1 MNGPANSPLRIP
13 ESASGS
19 VKELATNA
27 LNNPPARQV
36 LAATNPE
43 TGASPAPGVWP
54 LSDPLALSTV
64 YASHDPAIAEARA
77 MADPP
82 EPNYARD
89 GLPNV
94 RALEQAVARLEHA
107 EDALAVPSGMA
118 AVAVTLLALLRSGD
132 HVVTVDG
139 GYCEIQGLLEE
150 EMSRFGVETT
160 GVPAGSTGAIAE
172 SINSHTRLIV
182 VETIANPSL
191 RVADL
196 PEIVSIARHRGVLVV
211 VDNTLATPMLC
222 RPLDLGADLVW
233 HSATKYFGGHHDLV
247 AGVVAGSHDLI
258 APLRRQSQRLG
269 MTLGAFD
276 AWLAL
281 RGLQTLAPRMSWIC
295 DNAATVANFLHS
307 HPAVMDVQYP
317 LLAHHPDAGIVPRIL
332 PSGAGGIVTCTIQ
345 EGAAAAARVIRQ
357 LQRIPFAMSLGG
369 TTSTV
374 CFPPVLDSRDDQG
387 SPYRGQG
394 SATLRFSFGLE
405 PAPDL
410 VADLEQALA
419 HHA

>member
-1 MNGPANSPLRIP
+1 M
-13 ESASGS
+13 
-19 VKELATNA
+19 KEHATNA
-27 LNNPPARQV
+27 FNNPPDGQF
-36 LAATNPE
+36 LAGANPVA
-43 TGASPAPGVWP
+43 GAIPAPGVWP

-64 YASHDPAIAEARA
+64 YATHDPAIAEARA
-77 MADPP
+77 AADPP

-160 GVPAGSTGAIAE
+160 CVPAGSTRAIAE

-196 PEIVSIARHRGVLVV
+196 AEIASTARQHGVLLV

-247 AGVVAGSHDLI
+247 AGVVAGPRNLI
-258 APLRRQSQRLG
+258 TPLRRQAQRLG

-295 DNAATVANFLHS
+295 ATAATVANFLHG
-307 HPAVMDVQYP
+307 HPAVTDVRYP

-332 PSGAGGIVTCTIQ
+332 PCGAGGIVTCTVQ
-345 EGAAAAARVIRQ
+345 AGAAAAAHVIRQ
-357 LQRIPFAMSLGG
+357 LQLIPFAMSLGG

-374 CFPPVLDSRDDQG
+374 CFPPVLDCSDDQD
-387 SPYRGQG
+387 SPYPRQG

>member
-1 MNGPANSPLRIP
+1 M
-13 ESASGS
+13 
-19 VKELATNA
+19 KEHATNDSDS
-27 LNNPPARQV
+27 PPARQF
-36 LAATNPE
+36 L
-43 TGASPAPGVWP
+43 TGAVPYAGATPAPGVWP

-64 YASHDPAIAEARA
+64 YASHDPAVAAARA
-77 MADPP
+77 AADPP

-150 EMSRFGVETT
+150 EMSRFGVESTC
-160 GVPAGSTGAIAE
+160 VPAGSTGAIAE

-196 PEIVSIARHRGVLVV
+196 PEIGSITRQHGVLLV

-247 AGVVAGSHDLI
+247 AGVVAGPRDLI
-258 APLRRQSQRLG
+258 APLRRQAQRLG

-295 DNAATVANFLHS
+295 DTAAAVANFLHS
-307 HPAVMDVQYP
+307 HPDVEDVQYP

-332 PSGAGGIVTCTIQ
+332 PSGAGGIVTCTVR
-345 EGAAAAARVIRQ
+345 EGAAAAAHVVRQ
-357 LQRIPFAMSLGG
+357 LRLIPFAMSLGG

-374 CFPPVLDSRDDQG
+374 CFPPVPDRPDEQG
-387 SPYRGQG
+387 SPDRGQG
-394 SATLRFSFGLE
+394 SATLRFSIGLE

-410 VADLEQALA
+410 VADLKQALA
-419 HHA
+419 HHV